1 MVKEKPE
8 EARNSPKGN
17 FYFFLPLLYFFLPL
31 LWGSFGGLWLSL
43 FLLFV
48 LFFVLSCFIIV
59 LLKFQ
64 NKMYNNHSLSIV
76 LKGQRE

>member
-1 MVKEKPE
+1 MVKERPE

-17 FYFFLPLLYFFLPL
+17 FISFCL
-31 LWGSFGGLWLSL
+31 SFGRALEGFGS
-43 FLLFV
+43 LLFSAFLSSLV
-48 LFFVLSCFIIV
+48 LF

-64 NKMYNNHSLSIV
+64 IIIYNNHSLSLV

>member
-1 MVKEKPE
+1 MVKERPE

-17 FYFFLPLLYFFLPL
+17 FYFFLPLFWGE
-31 LWGSFGGLWLSL
+31 LWRALVLFC

-64 NKMYNNHSLSIV
+64 N
-76 LKGQRE
+76 

>member
-1 MVKEKPE
+1 MVKERPE

-17 FYFFLPLLYFFLPL
+17 FYFFLPLL
-31 LWGSFGGLWLSL
+31 WGSFGGFWLS
-43 FLLFV
+43 FIFC
-48 LFFVLSCFIIV
+48 FFILSCFIIV

>member
-1 MVKEKPE
+1 MVKERPE

-17 FYFFLPLLYFFLPL
+17 FYFFTSPLGE
-31 LWGSFGGLWLSL
+31 LWRALALFY